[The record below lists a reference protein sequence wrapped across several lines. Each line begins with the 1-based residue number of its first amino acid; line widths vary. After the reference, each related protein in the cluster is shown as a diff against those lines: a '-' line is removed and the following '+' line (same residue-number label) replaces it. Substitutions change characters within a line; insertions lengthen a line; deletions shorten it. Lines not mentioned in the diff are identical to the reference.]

1 MTEKDYR
8 YLVSLIDG
16 FIKYIK
22 IQTCHIK
29 TMTEEER
36 FDMITDIESLFYI
49 YVDMYDNIGI
59 DIYDNGTQTN
69 AFIEFIR
76 LHKKEYFNGSAEWQ
90 KVFKKIYN
98 NYIDTL

>member
-1 MTEKDYR
+1 MNKSDYE
-8 YLVSLIDG
+8 YLLKLING
-16 FIKYIK
+16 FVKYIK

-49 YVDMYDNIGI
+49 YVDMYD
-59 DIYDNGTQTN
+59 DGTQIN
-69 AFIEFIR
+69 EFIECIR
-76 LHKKEYFNGSAEWQ
+76 IHKKEVLNGSAEWQ